1 MYCILYVIVHK
12 LDTEFQME
20 LQIANA
26 LELVC
31 VVKVIQL
38 VKHDFSFFPLRVNQN
53 RIEKHQLY

>member
-1 MYCILYVIVHK
+1 MTVHK
-12 LDTEFQME
+12 LDTKFQME

-38 VKHDFSFFPLRVNQN
+38 VKHGFSFFFFACKPKQN
-53 RIEKHQLY
+53 

>member
-1 MYCILYVIVHK
+1 MYCILCVIVHK
-12 LDTEFQME
+12 LDTKFQME

-38 VKHDFSFFPLRVNQN
+38 VKHGFSFFSLRVNQN
-53 RIEKHQLY
+53 RIEKHQIY